1 MKMNFAIDPGAN
13 GCVATRNQ
21 PFKMPETALDLAD
34 LIRQLYAC
42 GYRTCYL
49 EEIPKHGGKNASA
62 MIKLARQYGEVRGV
76 LATVGLRVVEIRPQD
91 WQRAVGVVAGGD
103 AGKRKRAIKERAQ
116 QLYPGVEVTL
126 WNADALM
133 ILEAGERLY
142 GPSRKVLE

>member
-1 MKMNFAIDPGAN
+1 MNFAIDPGAN